1 MADVTE
7 LADEELDEVS
17 GGAFSFIKAIVYSGT
32 TTAAAAP
39 EPTRAPR
46 PPTRRFGSS
55 ARPEAGR

>member
-32 TTAAAAP
+32 TTGPGGTATDSG
-39 EPTRAPR
+39 PTATNPQVWIV
-46 PPTRRFGSS
+46 SS
-55 ARPEAGR
+55 T